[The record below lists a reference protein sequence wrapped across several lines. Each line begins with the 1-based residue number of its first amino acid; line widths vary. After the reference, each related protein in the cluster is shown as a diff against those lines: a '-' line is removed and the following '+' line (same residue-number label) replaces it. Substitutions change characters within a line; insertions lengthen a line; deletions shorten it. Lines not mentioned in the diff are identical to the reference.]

1 VGDDAL
7 RTLELLWG
15 KEPAPKRGPNQKTSV
30 AEIVA
35 VAIGLADRDGLS
47 GVTMRAVG
55 ERLERTAMSLYTYVP
70 GREVLI
76 ALMYDRA
83 HSEVSDGTRARGGRR
98 LLEWRWAVMAWCA
111 ALRDMYVQ
119 HPWILEVSQARP
131 TLGPHEQEVV
141 ERLLV
146 VLARQGVAPRYR
158 RAVVSVLFSI
168 ARESAKRQSEMAA
181 QSEQEGEWWAARAAA
196 LQAVSPDF
204 ATRFPESVALAAD
217 QAGLGPKPWVKA
229 AEEAF
234 TDAVTLLL
242 DGLQSRLTDR

>member
-1 VGDDAL
+1 VDDAL

-15 KEPAPKRGPNQKTSV
+15 KGTTPKRGPNQKASV

-35 VAIGLADRDGLS
+35 VAIGLADRHGLN

-55 ERLERTAMSLYTYVP
+55 ERMGRTAMSLYTYVP
-70 GREVLI
+70 RRDVLI

-83 HSEVSDGTRARGGRR
+83 HGEVADGARGRGGRR
-98 LLEWRWAVMAWCA
+98 LPEWRWAVMAWSA
-111 ALRDMYVQ
+111 ALQEMYRR

-131 TLGPHEQEVV
+131 VLGPNEQEVL

-146 VLARQGVAPRYR
+146 VLAREGVTARDR
-158 RAVVSVLFSI
+158 RAVTSALFSI
-168 ARESAKRQSEMAA
+168 VRESAKRWVELATP
-181 QSEQEGEWWAARAAA
+181 SEQEGEWWTARAKA
-196 LQAVSPDF
+196 LQAVAPDF
-204 ATRFPESVALAAD
+204 ATRFPESVALARD
-217 QAGLGPKPWVKA
+217 QAGLGANPWIKA

-242 DGLQSRLTDR
+242 DGLEPRLTAR